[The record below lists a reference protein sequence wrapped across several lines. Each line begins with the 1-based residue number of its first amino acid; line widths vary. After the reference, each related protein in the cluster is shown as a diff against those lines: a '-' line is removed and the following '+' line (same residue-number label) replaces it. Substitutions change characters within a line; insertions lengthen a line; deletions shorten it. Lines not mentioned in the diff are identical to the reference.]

1 VATARKVWQVLLVT
15 VEIEAVQ
22 ERLKRNCQCVVC
34 CVGHALLDLF
44 ASTFCSD
51 RQRLNVRCGSS
62 EDAIERW
69 VTIPENE
76 LL

>member
-1 VATARKVWQVLLVT
+1 VATARKIWQVLLVT
-15 VEIEAVQ
+15 VEIEAAQ
-22 ERLKRNCQCVVC
+22 ERLKRNCQCVMR
-34 CVGHALLDLF
+34 CVGRALLDLF

-51 RQRLNVRCGSS
+51 RQRLNVQCGSS

-69 VTIPENE
+69 ATILENE